1 MLLYVAYW
9 NEMGFLPIQYASYN
23 WRYYLQQK
31 VDLQMSFSL
40 NKVSYF
46 PIIIPQS
53 SQRGKSIHLPPCGLG

>member
-1 MLLYVAYW
+1 MWPIEMKWAFFQFSMLVTI
-9 NEMGFLPIQYASYN
+9 EEI
-23 WRYYLQQK
+23 YLQQK

-53 SQRGKSIHLPPCGLG
+53 SQRGKSIHLPPYGLG